1 MDQHEIEA
9 IIGRLYLAIM
19 EREKQIA
26 ELQAR
31 LAEKPAVSPL
41 HAVPKDAG

>member
-1 MDQHEIEA
+1 MDQLEIEA
-9 IIGRLYLAIM
+9 IVGRLYLAILN
-19 EREKQIA
+19 RDRQIA

-31 LAEKPAVSPL
+31 LAEKPTVSPL